1 MKMIAAVDRN
11 WGIGYKGELLARI
24 SADLKN
30 FKALTIGGTVILG
43 RKTIEGF
50 PGARP
55 LPGRKNI
62 VLSRNNELD
71 IEGAMVVHSIEELKE
86 AMAGQESDR
95 VFVIGGASVY
105 EQLLPYCDGAVI
117 TKIDEEFIA
126 DAYLPVLDDIG
137 GWETVAESEE
147 YEEKGHRFKFCTY
160 VNNNPE
166 NL

>member
-11 WGIGYKGELLARI
+11 WGIGYKGELLTRI

-30 FKALTIGGTVILG
+30 FKALTIGGIVILG

-62 VLSRNNELD
+62 VLSRNPELEID
-71 IEGAMVVHSIEELKE
+71 GAEVVHSVEELKE
-86 AMAGQESDR
+86 ALKGQDTDK

-105 EQLLPYCDGAVI
+105 EQLLPYCHGAVI
-117 TKIDEEFIA
+117 TKIDREFTA
-126 DAYLPVLDDIG
+126 DAYLPVLDDMEDWKIAD
-137 GWETVAESEE
+137 ETEE
-147 YEEKGHRFKFCTY
+147 YEEKGQHFKFCTY